1 MSKIKQITGFTVL
14 SLLFSISPVSQAN
27 ASESKEI
34 IAKKLF
40 IKTEI
45 VSRLENE
52 EQKKHIKNL
61 YQNIFPELQ
70 TLKIFGIFPGPFIT
84 KKELKLS
91 PEKLADFIADN
102 KFGGWPWLIQFSI
115 NNCLDI
121 FKTNQE
127 YLIPF
132 VKADIN
138 SEITANKKRALYVIQ
153 NLNLT
158 NFFESIVYVLETDS
172 SLFGIASITLRD
184 IDNPKAI
191 APIVRT
197 CPDLKRNMV
206 FGYLRR
212 LQRGRPAD
220 SSLITLLESKNPE
233 VRWRAGYALAES
245 NDPKLIPY
253 VFRLSKDKNA
263 MVRKQASNIGLCIK
277 GKNFEKVR
285 PALITLLHDP
295 STKVK
300 LFTAIC
306 LAQRKDTAC
315 ASTLLELL
323 KDDSLDHPNHSN
335 VVHAMQD
342 LTGTYFGYHFG
353 SDAWKPTTENN
364 RRAIKQFAKWIKN
377 NVDTD

>member
-1 MSKIKQITGFTVL
+1 MKI
-14 SLLFSISPVSQAN
+14 LLTIFFSILTVGEIN
-27 ASESKEI
+27 ADNTKDI
-34 IAKKLF
+34 VAKKLF

-138 SEITANKKRALYVIQ
+138 SEITANKKRALYVIRE
-153 NLNLT
+153 LKLT

-206 FGYLRR
+206 FGYLRL
-212 LQRGRPAD
+212 LQRGRSAD
-220 SSLITLLESKNPE
+220 SSLITLLESKDPE

-285 PALITLLHDP
+285 PALITLLHDS

-306 LAQRKDTAC
+306 LAQRKDTVC
-315 ASTLLELL
+315 ASTLLDLL
-323 KDDSLDHPNHSN
+323 KDDSLIYANNSN
-335 VVHAMQD
+335 VVDAMYD
-342 LTGTYFGYHFG
+342 ITGSRFGYDSSPG
-353 SDAWKPTTENN
+353 AWKPTTENN
-364 RRAIKQFAKWIKN
+364 QRAIKQFAKWIKN